1 METEIVLF
9 HMESGV
15 SVQVAVF
22 LVVLVSI
29 HRDQQDGLIV
39 GVATLVFD
47 FPKCRVQE
55 GDSSAEKEIE
65 S

>member
-1 METEIVLF
+1 
-9 HMESGV
+9 MESGV